1 MQGVEPEQFL
11 ELIVV
16 ITIGFIVLDLIWGKD
31 E

>member
-1 MQGVEPEQFL
+1 MQSIGPEQFI
-11 ELIVV
+11 ELIIV

>member
-1 MQGVEPEQFL
+1 MQSIDPEKFI
-11 ELIVV
+11 ELIIV